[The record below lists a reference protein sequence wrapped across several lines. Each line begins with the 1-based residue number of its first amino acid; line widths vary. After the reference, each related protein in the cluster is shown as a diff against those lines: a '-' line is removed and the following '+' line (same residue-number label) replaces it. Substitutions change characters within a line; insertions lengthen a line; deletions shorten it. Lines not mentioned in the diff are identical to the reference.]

1 MMIRW
6 LPVFFAPSL
15 VVLPLSPAPSS
26 SNALKLLL
34 LVCGGWFASLASTA
48 AVVTALSPSSSPGAN
63 SPGAATEAALSKDKN
78 KPAAAPPAPTLFH
91 AALVRRLGVG
101 AAVAGVL
108 AVAGARAA
116 AQAAVSPAAPPA
128 ALLAKLSK
136 PAAQLSMLLATLFGF
151 TAGTRAPRRVS
162 KAVHPVV
169 TCTAVAMATAAA
181 VGKGVGVGFADML
194 RSYLTKSR

>member
-1 MMIRW
+1 M
-6 LPVFFAPSL
+6 FFAPSL
-15 VVLPLSPAPSS
+15 VVLPLSPTPSS

-34 LVCGGWFASLASTA
+34 LVCGGWFVSLASTA
-48 AVVTALSPSSSPGAN
+48 AVVTALSSSPSVG
-63 SPGAATEAALSKDKN
+63 PVAAESTPSKA
-78 KPAAAPPAPTLFH
+78 KPAAPSPMLFR
-91 AALVRRLGVG
+91 AALVVGLGVG
-101 AAVAGVL
+101 ATVSGLL
-108 AVAGARAA
+108 AVVGARAG
-116 AQAAVSPAAPPA
+116 AQAPV

-151 TAGTRAPRRVS
+151 TAGTRTPRRVS

-181 VGKGVGVGFADML
+181 VGKGVGMGFADML